1 MPNPKAKIGRRHKI
15 QPITPRGERQARLVR
30 MFMGQYVVHMK
41 GKQFVGKPFLLEPWQ
56 YNDIIRPLFGTLDA
70 KGNRIYREAVIGL
83 PRDGGKSEL
92 AAAIVITCAFL
103 EPEYEG
109 EYVVVARNK
118 KQAGIVFNKMR
129 RMILQN
135 PELRAACDVM
145 KSEIVI
151 RDTGA
156 RIYAVP
162 WDAGSAQGIHAQVC
176 VIDEYHV
183 HRDDS
188 MRNAMLSGM
197 IEGDGLLITISTAG
211 PKREGPL
218 WDLLQSAARDPRAL
232 VVWYGAGDDDDAHD
246 PKVWR
251 KANPQ
256 SWITA
261 KMLRDA
267 HRTLPPWEFER
278 YHLNRFPLGHGSQRA
293 FRDADWLKCLTIPR
307 FDPDL
312 PCFVGVDVAP
322 KRDTTAIVLDQ
333 RDEEGFHNLR
343 TWVFRP
349 DESEGHLDWEAME
362 QLLRDLWDDFYV
374 EQILCDPSHMERSMA
389 MLASEGLVIVDVPQ
403 NDSQMIPAA
412 DALYDIIRRHAV
424 RAGDPRRS
432 EGTEALSSAIRNCGV
447 YEKPPRG
454 WRIAKVS
461 DAEKIDAAIAFA
473 MAARA
478 AELHAANFAAPFV
491 IAG

>member
-1 MPNPKAKIGRRHKI
+1 MAK
-15 QPITPRGERQARLVR
+15 LVR
-30 MFMGQYVVHMK
+30 MFMADYLVHTK
-41 GKQFVGKPFLLEPWQ
+41 GEWVGKPFLLEPWQ
-56 YNDIIRPLFGTLDA
+56 FRDIIRPLFGTLDA
-70 KGNRIYREAVIGL
+70 KGRRIYREAVIGL
-83 PRDGGKSEL
+83 PRGGGKSEIS
-92 AAAIVITCAFL
+92 AAIVITCAFL
-103 EPEYEG
+103 EPVYEG

-129 RMILQN
+129 RMILQS

-162 WDAGSAQGIHAQVC
+162 WDAGSAQGIHATVC

-188 MRNAMLSGM
+188 MRYAMLSGM
-197 IEGDGLLITISTAG
+197 IGVPNALLITISTAP

-218 WDLLQSAARDPRAL
+218 WDLLQSAPKDPRAL
-232 VVWYGAGDDDDAHD
+232 VVWYGAGDDDDPHD
-246 PKVWR
+246 PKTWR

-256 SWITA
+256 RWITI

-278 YHLNRFPLGHGSQRA
+278 YHLNRSPLGHGPQRA
-293 FRDADWLKCLTIPR
+293 FRDADWLKCLTTPV
-307 FDPDL
+307 FDADL

-322 KRDTTAIVLDQ
+322 KRDTTAVVLDQ
-333 RDEEGFHNLR
+333 LGGDGFHNVK
-343 TWVFRP
+343 TWVFKP
-349 DESEGHLDWEAME
+349 AETGGHLDWDAVE
-362 QLLRDLWDDFYV
+362 QLLRDLWTDFYV
-374 EQILCDPSHMERSMA
+374 EQIVCDPSHMQRSMA
-389 MLASEGLVIVDVPQ
+389 TLASEGLVIVDLPQ

-412 DALYDIIRRHAV
+412 DVLYEIIGRHIV

-454 WRIAKVS
+454 WRIAKIS
-461 DAEKIDAAIAFA
+461 IAEKIDAAIALA

-478 AELHAANFAAPFV
+478 AELHAANYAPACV